1 VQRYQVAL
9 QCLPCHAERLHSV
22 TYLGNVFAS
31 STCTVCGETFR
42 PRPDALVANYVRDF
56 EHRLARKPGRMLSE
70 ARHHPLSFVLH
81 YLPRGLVSK
90 PREVLA
96 EWETLVRMNHD
107 AGQAHTAPMAGVPA
121 SGRIRNRPDAAVSPA
136 DR

>member
-1 VQRYQVAL
+1 MQRYQVAL
-9 QCLPCHAERLHSV
+9 QCLPCQTERLHTV

-31 STCTVCGETFR
+31 ATCTVCNEAVR
-42 PRPDALVANYVRDF
+42 PRPDVLVANYVRDF

-70 ARHHPLSFVLH
+70 ARHHPLSFVLT

-96 EWETLVRMNHD
+96 EWETLVRTTHD
-107 AGQAHTAPMAGVPA
+107 ASRAPQKVTPAG
-121 SGRIRNRPDAAVSPA
+121 R
-136 DR
+136 

>member
-1 VQRYQVAL
+1 MVPL
-9 QCLPCHAERLHSV
+9 LRLSNEV
-22 TYLGNVFAS
+22 VEAKVRARVFEDLVYIVETAAS
-31 STCTVCGETFR
+31 IVISGETFR

-96 EWETLVRMNHD
+96 EWETLVRLNQD
-107 AGQAHTAPMAGVPA
+107 AGREH
-121 SGRIRNRPDAAVSPA
+121 RRPVSPV
-136 DR
+136 

>member
-1 VQRYQVAL
+1 VQRYRDAL
-9 QCLPCHAERLHSV
+9 QCLPCRTERLHNV

-31 STCTVCGETFR
+31 ATCTVCGETFR
-42 PRPDALVANYVRDF
+42 PRSEMLVANYVRDF

-96 EWETLVRMNHD
+96 EWETLVRMNQD
-107 AGQAHTAPMAGVPA
+107 ASREHPPTRKP
-121 SGRIRNRPDAAVSPA
+121 VSHV
-136 DR
+136 

>member
-1 VQRYQVAL
+1 
-9 QCLPCHAERLHSV
+9 
-22 TYLGNVFAS
+22 
-31 STCTVCGETFR
+31 
-42 PRPDALVANYVRDF
+42 
-56 EHRLARKPGRMLSE
+56 MLDE

-96 EWETLVRMNHD
+96 EWETLVRMNHA
-107 AGQAHTAPMAGVPA
+107 AGRAHTAPMAGVPA
-121 SGRIRNRPDAAVSPA
+121 SGRIRDRSDATVSPV

>member
-9 QCLPCHAERLHSV
+9 QCLPCHAERLHTV

-56 EHRLARKPGRMLSE
+56 EHRLARKPGRMLSH

-96 EWETLVRMNHD
+96 EWETLVRLNQD
-107 AGQAHTAPMAGVPA
+107 AGREH
-121 SGRIRNRPDAAVSPA
+121 RRPVSPV
-136 DR
+136 

>member
-1 VQRYQVAL
+1 MQRYQVAL

-96 EWETLVRMNHD
+96 EWETLVRINQD
-107 AGQAHTAPMAGVPA
+107 AGREQLPPKK
-121 SGRIRNRPDAAVSPA
+121 PVSPV
-136 DR
+136 